1 MAPRAL
7 GSGAALV
14 STAAPATPAA
24 QALPTTPT
32 GFTIEGYTY
41 SQVGVARLLS
51 RLQTVP
57 SLARVQLQ
65 SSTQELLVER
75 EVTKFTI
82 VADLRQ
88 PGGTS

>member
-1 MAPRAL
+1 
-7 GSGAALV
+7 
-14 STAAPATPAA
+14 
-24 QALPTTPT
+24 
-32 GFTIEGYTY
+32 
-41 SQVGVARLLS
+41 VARLLS